1 MSYKEEY
8 DIELA
13 KKYVSENNIQEL
25 VKLARQCEENEIVQI
40 QLAKLYLD
48 HAKVE
53 QLEALAIQQ
62 EWNTKI
68 QLLLANLYAR
78 EEKLEK
84 LEELAMQYK
93 LNERIQIVLAK
104 MYAATGN
111 IEKLEQLEKRCK
123 DNKQIQSLLAKM
135 YVDNGQVEK
144 LEELTMQC
152 IGNREVQTSLAKV
165 YMNEENLEKLE
176 RLARRYQKNEDVQI
190 QLAKMYVATGK
201 VKELEEL
208 ANKYKEIKY
217 IQKQVEMMKEDE
229 GQGAFESVKSYIKSG
244 NEEDEGKEEERKEPS
259 TVGKNSLDKT
269 ANQSQSERV
278 YSEQDQEKM
287 LTTIGT
293 RIRIGILNTDD
304 IENFKQ
310 IYKDM
315 NSAKS
320 YLVLVAMYQKLGQNK
335 TALEI
340 LKQFKL
346 IVGNKI
352 TKDLRAIEEQLKS
365 KKSLMYPYET
375 WTKILGW
382 KITNE
387 DIEQEMQRDKQE
399 KEQERLKQEDL
410 YNRNRAESMEIKAA
424 VQSNRQTRV
433 SKARTSVSTTAIVN
447 STNVVSTVNTNKD
460 TIKQQGQKGKEEK
473 VNKTEQKTKTNIIG
487 ENLSES
493 LKRTIDKINRS
504 YYVKMQTQEIKPNK
518 KMQDKYE
525 RIFKKIRDTDDKKLK
540 KELKEL
546 MVQLFKRDYYKI
558 LKPEME
564 RQRKYIKKYDKLQS
578 ILECHQDNKRAQM
591 ELMLVLINEGYQNIA
606 KREFPKEDYQF
617 IDEMIK
623 QYEEKKIQP
632 QEAKQKIDEYAKTT
646 KNEGIGIR

>member
-13 KKYVSENNIQEL
+13 KKYVNENNIQEL
-25 VKLARQCEENEIVQI
+25 EKLARQCEENEIVQI

-53 QLEALAIQQ
+53 QLETLAIQQ

-104 MYAATGN
+104 MYATTGK
-111 IEKLEQLEKRCK
+111 IEELERLEKRCK

-144 LEELTMQC
+144 LEELTIQC
-152 IGNREVQTSLAKV
+152 IGNREVQTSLAKM

-176 RLARRYQKNEDVQI
+176 KLAKRYQKNEDVQI

-229 GQGAFESVKSYIKSG
+229 GQGASESVKSYIKSG
-244 NEEDEGKEEERKEPS
+244 SQEDKEKAEERKEPS
-259 TVGKNSLDKT
+259 IVEKSSLDKT
-269 ANQSQSERV
+269 ANQSQTERID
-278 YSEQDQEKM
+278 SEQEKKKM
-287 LTTIGT
+287 LTTIGA
-293 RIRIGILNTDD
+293 RIRIGILNTED
-304 IENFKQ
+304 IENFKH
-310 IYKDM
+310 IYKDT

-346 IVGNKI
+346 IVGNKT

-382 KITNE
+382 EITNE

-424 VQSNRQTRV
+424 VQSNRQIRV

-447 STNVVSTVNTNKD
+447 STNVESTVNTNKD
-460 TIKQQGQKGKEEK
+460 TIKQQDQKGKEEK
-473 VNKTEQKTKTNIIG
+473 VNKTEQKTETNTIG

-504 YYVKMQTQEIKPNK
+504 YYVKMQPQEIKVDNETK
-518 KMQDKYE
+518 DKYQKQLLE
-525 RIFKKIRDTDDKKLK
+525 IRKIKEEEDKKRLRESIAQAF
-540 KELKEL
+540 KE
-546 MVQLFKRDYYKI
+546 DYYKM
-558 LKPEME
+558 LTREMA
-564 RQRKYIKKYDKLQS
+564 RQKEYIRKYDNLQS
-578 ILECHQDNKRAQM
+578 ILESHKDNKRAAM
-591 ELMLVLINEGYQNIA
+591 DLIVILINEGYRDIA
-606 KREFPKEDYQF
+606 KREFPQEEYNFINEIMAELCENKEM
-617 IDEMIK
+617 EV
-623 QYEEKKIQP
+623 
-632 QEAKQKIDEYAKTT
+632 QEGQKTDAKTPP
-646 KNEGIGIR
+646 KEEACIE